1 MSNLLALS
9 TGAIVGLSIGGGI
22 LFLIIVF
29 LIWLI
34 AVYNSFIKS
43 RNDVDES
50 FSTMDVYLNKRYDLI
65 PNLVETCKGYAK
77 HESETLEN
85 VMRARNLAM
94 KSNGDKER
102 FSNENALTGTL
113 RRLYKV
119 TENYPNLKADSHFMQ
134 LMKELSTIE
143 NEILNARKYYNA
155 CVKDYN
161 VKREVFPKNL
171 IAKMFNFAKRELFEI
186 EDAEMR
192 KNVKV
197 KF

>member
-9 TGAIVGLSIGGGI
+9 TGAIVGIAVGAVAL
-22 LFLIIVF
+22 LAIIII
-29 LIWLI
+29 IWGI
-34 AVYNSFIKS
+34 AVYNKLIKS
-43 RNDVDES
+43 GVGIDEA

-94 KSNGDKER
+94 KSNGEKDR
-102 FSNENALTGTL
+102 FEKENALTGTL

-119 TENYPNLKADSHFMQ
+119 TENYPNLKADTHFTK
-134 LMKELSTIE
+134 LMNELSRIE
-143 NEILNARKYYNA
+143 DEITQSRKYYNG
-155 CVKDYN
+155 CVKEYN
-161 VKREVFPKNL
+161 IMRRVFPKNL
-171 IAKMFNFAKRELFEI
+171 IAKMFGFKERALFEV
-186 EDAEMR
+186 EDAEVR

>member
-9 TGAIVGLSIGGGI
+9 TGAIVGIAVGAVAL
-22 LFLIIVF
+22 LAIIII
-29 LIWLI
+29 IWGI
-34 AVYNSFIKS
+34 AVYNKLIKS
-43 RNDVDES
+43 GVGIDEA

-85 VMRARNLAM
+85 VMRARSLAM
-94 KSNGDKER
+94 KSNGEKDR
-102 FSNENALTGTL
+102 FEKENALTGTL

-119 TENYPNLKADSHFMQ
+119 TENYPNLKADTHFTK
-134 LMKELSTIE
+134 LMNELSRIE
-143 NEILNARKYYNA
+143 DEITQSRKYYNG
-155 CVKDYN
+155 CVKEYN
-161 VKREVFPKNL
+161 IMRRVFPKNL
-171 IAKMFNFAKRELFEI
+171 IAKMFGFKERALFEV
-186 EDAEMR
+186 EDAEVR